1 MNNNRRKNFRPRS
14 QKNGFRRRSGSLK
27 TTNSNGINNNGN
39 IFFSRNGS
47 MNNIHNVEKTMQKY
61 HQLAKDAQ
69 SNGDPILSQNY
80 LQHADHYLRRYN
92 ELNTRRENSIEKPIT
107 ENKSLTEEENQENF
121 HFEYQCGCLGSCGQW
136 KDITCT
142 ISLYHVQHSIK
153 RQIESVQRYVRF
165 KIFHTLTQTNV
176 RF

>member
-1 MNNNRRKNFRPRS
+1 M
-14 QKNGFRRRSGSLK
+14 
-27 TTNSNGINNNGN
+27 NSNGSNSLNGNGN
-39 IFFSRNGS
+39 INFSRNGS

-107 ENKSLTEEENQENF
+107 ENKSLTEEENQEN
-121 HFEYQCGCLGSCGQW
+121 
-136 KDITCT
+136 KNDTN
-142 ISLYHVQHSIK
+142 IK
-153 RQIESVQRYVRF
+153 
-165 KIFHTLTQTNV
+165 
-176 RF
+176 